1 MSERVTIRTVAAR
14 AGVSKSLV
22 SLVLQGSPHVSPAK
36 RGAVEQAMAE
46 LDYRPNLLAR
56 SLSGSRTGLV
66 GVLLDDLR
74 NPWFVDCLE
83 ALRDALHEQ
92 GRHTLLAAAGGGQG
106 IDSAAVPSFRE
117 LRVDGLVVVGTVP
130 GAQDLL
136 RAARLPT
143 VVAGNRDV
151 DLPGVDVIAND
162 DLTGAQLAVQH
173 LVDLGHRRIAHLA
186 GRFGVAADLRAQGYR
201 AAMADHGWGDL
212 VRVETA
218 DASESSAYSAAVRLL
233 DADPDRRPTAIV
245 AANDLSAIA
254 AQSAALDRGL
264 RVPDDVSIVGY
275 DDTWLASLRA
285 VALTSVDNANAE
297 VGRRAAAAFDA
308 RIADPDRPATLELLT
323 PTLRVRGSTGIP
335 PA

>member
-36 RGAVEQAMAE
+36 RAAVEQAMTE
-46 LDYRPNLLAR
+46 LDYRPNLIAR

-83 ALRDALHEQ
+83 ALRDALQGQ
-92 GRHTLLAAAGGGQG
+92 GRHTLLAAAGGGHG

-117 LRVDGLVVVGTVP
+117 LRVDGLVVVGSVP
-130 GAQDLL
+130 GAQELL
-136 RAARLPT
+136 RTAGLPT

-162 DLTGAQLAVQH
+162 DLVGVRLAVQH

-186 GRFGVAADLRAQGYR
+186 GRFGVAADLRAAGYR
-201 AAMADHGWGDL
+201 AAMADHGWTDL
-212 VRVETA
+212 IRVETA
-218 DASESSAYSAAVRLL
+218 DASESSAYAAATRLL
-233 DADPDRRPTAIV
+233 DHDPAHRPTAIV
-245 AANDLSAIA
+245 AANGLSAIA

-308 RIADPDRPATLELLT
+308 RIADPDRPAALELLT
-323 PTLRVRGSTGIP
+323 PTMRVRGSTGP
-335 PA
+335 PAP